1 MKLKSLTQEFLHMVV
16 DNGLKYDFIKFV
28 SIFMVLVRG
37 DNVFKMFYETV
48 VWLCFYLL
56 RYLFYKY

>member
-1 MKLKSLTQEFLHMVV
+1 MKLKLLTQEFLHMVV

-28 SIFMVLVRG
+28 SIFMLLIRG

-48 VWLCFYLL
+48 V
-56 RYLFYKY
+56 

>member
-48 VWLCFYLL
+48 VWLCF
-56 RYLFYKY
+56 